1 RDIVGKIADYYEE
14 DLNYYYDLPQD
25 YIGRYKRDMEQA
37 IQVMGELV
45 RITKANDKELH
56 EQLNERYNELQS
68 EYINIV
74 G

>member
-1 RDIVGKIADYYEE
+1 
-14 DLNYYYDLPQD
+14 
-25 YIGRYKRDMEQA
+25 MEQA